1 MPRFSLFALMLFVLW
16 ASLTGGL
23 AFAQSL
29 VVTPNCGV
37 PGDTIWVKSGGW
49 PKMFPVLGYGS
60 GLDCAW
66 GGQDTVLA
74 YGPGLT
80 SFVRVYLVP
89 DWAEIGDRPFSL
101 TQCVCLNGDCSEC
114 QYTTAQ
120 LRYVPFRVVSNI
132 GNPWVVIQETYNGRP
147 GLLIT
152 YNSELMF
159 DTTPCS
165 RIRLIQVLRLRGL
178 RNGSY
183 IPLRYDEPDPND
195 PSGYRFW
202 DGPDR
207 QATVAGEYAV
217 DALGDIPGFIPG
229 GTTREHDPYLNG
241 DFDLADQDTIGL
253 RAWGAMGPAP
263 LDARHAFF
271 RDHPRQSKYG
281 DTLTTI
287 RMEFEVNAFCS
298 DGVNQGEY
306 LGQVLWVWERVKGET
321 ATITWTEN
329 GRRAKPTA
337 AFLAAVA
344 RFNEV
349 RNFNQPQIILPT
361 TGGVPSCPSR

>member
-1 MPRFSLFALMLFVLW
+1 MLFVLW

-23 AFAQSL
+23 AFAQGL

-132 GNPWVVIQETYNGRP
+132 GNPWVVIQ
-147 GLLIT
+147 
-152 YNSELMF
+152 
-159 DTTPCS
+159 
-165 RIRLIQVLRLRGL
+165 VRGL

-183 IPLRYDEPDPND
+183 IPLRYDEPDPKD

-253 RAWGAMGPAP
+253 RA
-263 LDARHAFF
+263 
-271 RDHPRQSKYG
+271 
-281 DTLTTI
+281 
-287 RMEFEVNAFCS
+287 
-298 DGVNQGEY
+298 
-306 LGQVLWVWERVKGET
+306 
-321 ATITWTEN
+321 
-329 GRRAKPTA
+329 
-337 AFLAAVA
+337 
-344 RFNEV
+344 
-349 RNFNQPQIILPT
+349 
-361 TGGVPSCPSR
+361 